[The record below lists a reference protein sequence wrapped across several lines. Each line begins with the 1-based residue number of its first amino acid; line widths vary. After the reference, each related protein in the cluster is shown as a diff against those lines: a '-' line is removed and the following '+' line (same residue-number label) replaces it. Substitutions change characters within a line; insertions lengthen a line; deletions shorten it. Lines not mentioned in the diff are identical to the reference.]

1 MKKLLLILSLFLA
14 ITSSFAQENEKNTII
29 TTDIDNFWT
38 AYDKIRLTKDTTL
51 QYQYL
56 NNFFL
61 EKGTPG
67 LKAIGQARNYTAKS
81 YVDAINNYPLF
92 WNSVRANTYKVKN
105 LTKEIFAGIHQ
116 LKQFEIAMA
125 DKNTVT
131 SEFPKSFVNLVSFFK
146 NNSPEHTALTNVHEY
161 VHTQQK
167 TNQADYLL
175 AQSVMEGVAEYVSFN
190 LRDLGYYVGYNICK
204 KYDEQATDHQLAIKE
219 MIELDYSNPA
229 ELYAFVDKSGYFNAP
244 VQDLKARYEKERPRV
259 MSVGPFKNKDQE
271 VDPGITELRIEFS
284 VPMNTQIR
292 NFKYGSLGPDHF
304 PQINKLI
311 SFSPDG
317 KTAVFELK
325 LKAGQSYQFIV
336 GDGFRILQSNTSK
349 PMLKKNTPAPDFQ
362 LLNPEGEVVSL
373 SDFKNKKNVVLL
385 FYPADWSP
393 VCGDEISLFSQM
405 KPIFDKEDAVLLGI
419 SVDSF
424 FCHKAYT
431 AHRKIHFQ
439 LLADFEPKGAVARQY
454 GVYNEKAGYNSRA
467 LFLIDKSGTVQWS
480 YLAPDEVNPG
490 ADG

>member
-38 AYDKIRLTKDTTL
+38 AYDKILLTKDTTL

-92 WNSVRANTYKVKN
+92 WNSVRANTYKVKT
-105 LTKEIFAGIHQ
+105 LSKQIFAGIHQ
-116 LKQFEIAMA
+116 LKQLYPALKPAKIYFTIGALRTGGTTLRDMVLIGSEIAMA
-125 DKNTVT
+125 DKSTIT
-131 SEFPKSFVNLVSFFK
+131 SEFPKAFSNLVTYLQ
-146 NNSPEHTALTNVHEY
+146 NNNTENTVLTNVHEY

-167 TNQADYLL
+167 TNQADNLL
-175 AQSVMEGVAEYVSFN
+175 GQSLLEGVAEYVSVKATGRKSALPALSDPSLDQEKVKDRFSRQMFNWFSGYWLYSNEENEFN

-259 MSVGPFKNKDQE
+259 ISVGPFKNKDQE
-271 VDPGITELRIEFS
+271 VDPGTTELRIEFS

-336 GDGFRILQSNTSK
+336 GDGFRSQ
-349 PMLKKNTPAPDFQ
+349 DR
-362 LLNPEGEVVSL
+362 
-373 SDFKNKKNVVLL
+373 
-385 FYPADWSP
+385 
-393 VCGDEISLFSQM
+393 ISLQPY
-405 KPIFDKEDAVLLGI
+405 PIEFKTRDK
-419 SVDSF
+419 
-424 FCHKAYT
+424 
-431 AHRKIHFQ
+431 
-439 LLADFEPKGAVARQY
+439 
-454 GVYNEKAGYNSRA
+454 
-467 LFLIDKSGTVQWS
+467 
-480 YLAPDEVNPG
+480 
-490 ADG
+490 